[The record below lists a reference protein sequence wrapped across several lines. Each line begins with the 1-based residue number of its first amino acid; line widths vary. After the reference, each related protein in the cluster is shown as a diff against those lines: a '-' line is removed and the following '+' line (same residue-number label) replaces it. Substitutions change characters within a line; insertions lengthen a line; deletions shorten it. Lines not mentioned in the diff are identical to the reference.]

1 MRIASLTCS
10 NTEIVCALGLAD
22 QLVAIDDH
30 SDHPVS
36 VCRRVERVGPDLTI
50 DVEALAGTEP
60 DIVLAS
66 LTVPGHEKVVEQ
78 LQQQGLPHVAPD
90 PRSLADVLR
99 DVREIAELLEV
110 RVRGEAL
117 CGWMERGL
125 QPVEGRDRPPIP
137 ILVEWWPRP
146 VFVPGRH
153 SWVNEM
159 LELVG
164 AINPWRDQPTH
175 SLEVS
180 AEDVARK
187 DPHAVVISWCGVEAS
202 QYKPQKVIDRQGW
215 QQVTAVLRQQVHCIP
230 EAYLGRP
237 GPRLV
242 DGVRRLTAVVDQL
255 QERD

>member
-30 SDHPVS
+30 SDHPES
-36 VCRRVERVGPDLTI
+36 ICRQVDRVGPDLTI
-50 DVEALAGTEP
+50 DIEALAATQP

-66 LTVPGHEKVVEQ
+66 LTVPGHEKVVAQ
-78 LQQQGLPHVAPD
+78 LQQRGLPHVAPD
-90 PRSLADVLR
+90 PRSLADVFR
-99 DVREIAELLEV
+99 DVRTIAELLEV
-110 RVRGEAL
+110 RGRGEAL

-125 QPVEGRDRPPIP
+125 QPAAGYAGPPIP

-159 LELVG
+159 LELAG
-164 AINPWRDQPTH
+164 ATNPWKEQPAH
-175 SLEVS
+175 SLVVS
-180 AEDVARK
+180 AEDALEK
-187 DPHAVVISWCGVEAS
+187 DPRAVVISWCGIEAS
-202 QYKPQKVIDRQGW
+202 QYKPQKVIDRPGW
-215 QQVTAVLRQQVHCIP
+215 QQVAAVLQQQVYCIP

-242 DGVRRLTAVVDQL
+242 DGVRRLRAVVDQL

>member
-125 QPVEGRDRPPIP
+125 QPVEGRNRPPIP

-164 AINPWRDQPTH
+164 AINPWREQPAH
-175 SLEVS
+175 SLVVT
-180 AEDVARK
+180 AEDAVEK

-202 QYKPQKVIDRQGW
+202 QYKPQKVIDREGW
-215 QQVTAVLRQQVHCIP
+215 QQVTAVLGQQVHCIP